1 MEKTLRQKIIEVEKP
16 SHTIQELEE
25 VILANGAN
33 ANVVRDYRRQLT
45 ELQASILNLMLD
57 ILIDCFVDLRWW

>member
-1 MEKTLRQKIIEVEKP
+1 LEKTLRQKIIEVEKL

-57 ILIDCFVDLRWW
+57 ILIDCFVDLMWW

>member
-1 MEKTLRQKIIEVEKP
+1 LEKTLRQKIIEVEKL

-25 VILANGAN
+25 VILANGAT
-33 ANVVRDYRRQLT
+33 ANIVRDYRRQLT

>member
-1 MEKTLRQKIIEVEKP
+1 LEKTLRQKIIEVEKL

-25 VILANGAN
+25 VILANGAT
-33 ANVVRDYRRQLT
+33 ANIVRDYRRQLT

-57 ILIDCFVDLRWW
+57 ILIDCFVDLMWW